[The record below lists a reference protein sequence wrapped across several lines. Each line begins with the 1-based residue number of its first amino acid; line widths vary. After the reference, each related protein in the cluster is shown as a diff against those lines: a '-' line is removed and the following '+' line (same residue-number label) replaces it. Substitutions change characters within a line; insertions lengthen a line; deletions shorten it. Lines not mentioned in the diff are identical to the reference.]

1 LKSKSMKQATRW
13 CATAG
18 TMAACGVLLSLLAGC
33 GAQYRPVVSAIS
45 PVGPAGQPSGQFAVV
60 LANTGP
66 TSAGLLTFVDVSG
79 DTVVSTPSVL
89 TNPSLTL
96 PLAFTDT
103 ESGGVGY
110 TTNLAGSLDVFPQ
123 TNPQALLTRDIT
135 PTTLPANAAVTAMTA
150 LSTPGGLSSALFTV
164 EPSLNE
170 VGAFSSSGTGVQLVE
185 QLSVP
190 NPVYVVGADGAAR
203 AYALSD
209 GTPGSAIAIELT
221 TTQPTISNT
230 LPTGNHPVYGVTSA
244 DGERTYIVNRGS
256 GTVTVINSRQN
267 LLDATTPQIP
277 ATGTLGT
284 NSVWAILVPTLNQL
298 LVLNQGNG
306 TTAGSLSVISIPLC
320 NAVAQPNNPNCT
332 ATNLT
337 DGVGFGTVLATVP
350 VGVGP
355 TMISVLNDAS
365 RAYVV
370 NQGNAAAGINGSV
383 SVVNLASDTVTAT
396 LPAAATTTG
405 NVIYGH
411 PNTIAL
417 TTGTPTGKVYVTA
430 TDSTFLTIIR
440 TDLDQVDT
448 HISLQGFG
456 VRVLTTSN

>member
-45 PVGPAGQPSGQFAVV
+45 PVGPAGQPSGEFAVV

-164 EPSLNE
+164 EPSLTLW
-170 VGAFSSSGTGVQLVE
+170 VRTVQH
-185 QLSVP
+185 VP
-190 NPVYVVGADGAAR
+190 MH
-203 AYALSD
+203 
-209 GTPGSAIAIELT
+209 SA
-221 TTQPTISNT
+221 
-230 LPTGNHPVYGVTSA
+230 
-244 DGERTYIVNRGS
+244 
-256 GTVTVINSRQN
+256 
-267 LLDATTPQIP
+267 
-277 ATGTLGT
+277 
-284 NSVWAILVPTLNQL
+284 
-298 LVLNQGNG
+298 
-306 TTAGSLSVISIPLC
+306 TA
-320 NAVAQPNNPNCT
+320 
-332 ATNLT
+332 
-337 DGVGFGTVLATVP
+337 
-350 VGVGP
+350 
-355 TMISVLNDAS
+355 
-365 RAYVV
+365 
-370 NQGNAAAGINGSV
+370 
-383 SVVNLASDTVTAT
+383 
-396 LPAAATTTG
+396 LPARRLRL
-405 NVIYGH
+405 NS
-411 PNTIAL
+411 PL
-417 TTGTPTGKVYVTA
+417 RSRRFPTHSPPA
-430 TDSTFLTIIR
+430 IILST
-440 TDLDQVDT
+440 V
-448 HISLQGFG
+448 
-456 VRVLTTSN
+456 